1 MHQGSSFETLMFN
14 RAISTKPMTNN
25 GKGAAMRTYCL
36 VYLLAFAMFGPV
48 AFANGAEEV
57 RPLPNRWEGTFIVRD
72 FKFQSGETLPELK
85 LACTTFGTPQRDS
98 SGNMTNAVLLL
109 HGTTGTGANWLAP
122 SLTEALFREGQP
134 LDAGKYYLILADS
147 IGLGR
152 SAKPSDGLKA
162 KFPHY
167 GYRDMVDA
175 QYRLVTEGL
184 GIKHLRLILG
194 TSMGGMHTWLWATR
208 YPDMMDGAVAIT
220 SQPVEISGR
229 NLLWRRVI
237 VEAIRNDPDWNGG
250 NYTTPPTRFASIVP
264 IFTIMVDSATHL
276 QEIAP
281 TREKANA
288 YYEQIVQSAK
298 RIDANDYLYRWEAS
312 ADYNP
317 QPDFEKIKARFLA
330 INFADD
336 LLNPSELK
344 VMEREMPR
352 VKKGSSIL
360 IPPGDKTLGH
370 QNQSKGALW
379 GPYVAEFLKQLP

>member
-1 MHQGSSFETLMFN
+1 METLK
-14 RAISTKPMTNN
+14 RRVVDSSTIIWLS
-25 GKGAAMRTYCL
+25 CFF
-36 VYLLAFAMFGPV
+36 AFAMFGLV
-48 AFANGAEEV
+48 VSADGADEV
-57 RPLPNRWEGTFIVRD
+57 RPLPNREDSIFVARN
-72 FKFQSGETLPELK
+72 FKFQSGETLSELK
-85 LACTTFGTPQRDS
+85 LAYTTLGVPKRDS
-98 SGNMTNAVLLL
+98 SGNIINAVLLL

-122 SLTEALFREGQP
+122 PLAEALFREGQP

-167 GYRDMVDA
+167 GYHDMVEA

-184 GIKHLRLILG
+184 GVKHLRLVLG
-194 TSMGGMHTWLWATR
+194 TSMGGMHTWLWAQR
-208 YPDMMDGAVAIT
+208 YPEMMDGAVAIAC
-220 SQPVEISGR
+220 QPTQISGR

-237 VEAIRNDPDWNGG
+237 IETIRNDPDWNGG
-250 NYTTPPTRFASIVP
+250 NYTTPPTRFVFAVP

-276 QEIAP
+276 QEVGP
-281 TREKANA
+281 TREKASA
-288 YYEQIVQSAK
+288 YYDQVVQSAK
-298 RIDANDYLYRWEAS
+298 RLDANDFLYRWEAS

-317 QPDFEKIKARFLA
+317 QPDLEKIRARFLA

-336 LLNPSELK
+336 LLNPAELK

-352 VKKGSSIL
+352 VTKGSHML
-360 IPPGDKTLGH
+360 IPVGERSLGH
-370 QNQSKGALW
+370 QNLSRGAVW